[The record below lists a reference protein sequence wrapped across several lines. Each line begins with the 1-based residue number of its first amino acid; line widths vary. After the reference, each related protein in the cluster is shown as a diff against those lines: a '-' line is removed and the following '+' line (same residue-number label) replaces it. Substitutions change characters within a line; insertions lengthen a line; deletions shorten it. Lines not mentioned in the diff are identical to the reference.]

1 MLLKPLHSRC
11 WEDHPLVSSQHPI
24 IALFLDCFDFRSIVI
39 RYLDTSFSN
48 NQNDIAII
56 FAYCRYMDRYSVT
69 DILASFIKQLAERH
83 PNVLPFIENVYQY
96 HLKDATRPIE
106 QEWLEL
112 LQTLI
117 PLFSKVYIIIDALDE
132 FPDDTRDEFLN
143 ALISLQT
150 SLLIT
155 SRPSNAFSLLSDIE
169 YIHIGD
175 ENEEDIERFIHQRFR
190 ESSNLTSLLRKKDQI
205 LKEICT
211 KLKEISKSM
220 YVPNVNHSFF
230 FQVLIMM
237 R

>member
-1 MLLKPLHSRC
+1 
-11 WEDHPLVSSQHPI
+11 
-24 IALFLDCFDFRSIVI
+24 
-39 RYLDTSFSN
+39 
-48 NQNDIAII
+48 
-56 FAYCRYMDRYSVT
+56 MDRYSVT

-230 FQVLIMM
+230 F
-237 R
+237 RS